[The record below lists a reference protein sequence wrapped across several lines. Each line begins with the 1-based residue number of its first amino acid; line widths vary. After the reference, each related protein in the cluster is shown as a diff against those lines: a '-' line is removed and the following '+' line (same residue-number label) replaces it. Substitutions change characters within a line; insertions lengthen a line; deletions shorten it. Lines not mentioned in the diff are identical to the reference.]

1 MLLATVHEAF
11 LFPDAA
17 LQPSDLS
24 MPLGMKLPRWR
35 PIAAGHGRPCHLRQL
50 VRSSRVPMAQTG
62 RGGKS
67 QHANCRHQISLTRFP
82 IYTNHKYLGAVLL
95 GVRHEAAAHAPSIV
109 DATDVGARL
118 LAGRWE
124 NQPVLYGPNIYCI
137 SALSDFLFF
146 FFFFTFATLLLGFGY
161 PPTYR
166 FSSSGLLVS
175 CFHRQSCRRIWVV
188 AIRSASDAHVLP
200 RTRHTWLLQLVTHQA
215 NAAPSFQVVGL
226 FRQPLDAWRLGPT
239 HKVI

>member
-1 MLLATVHEAF
+1 MILATVHEAF

-24 MPLGMKLPRWR
+24 IPLGMKSPRWR
-35 PIAAGHGRPCHLRQL
+35 PITAGHGRPCHLRQL

-82 IYTNHKYLGAVLL
+82 TYTNHKYLGAVLL

-109 DATDVGARL
+109 DATDVSARL

-146 FFFFTFATLLLGFGY
+146 HLHDLAAGIWIYSDVSFSIEWAPCLMLSPPVLSAHLGGCNSKRVRCPCVAAHKAHLATAAGK
-161 PPTYR
+161 T
-166 FSSSGLLVS
+166 SSKCGSKFPGGWSVS
-175 CFHRQSCRRIWVV
+175 P
-188 AIRSASDAHVLP
+188 A
-200 RTRHTWLLQLVTHQA
+200 T
-215 NAAPSFQVVGL
+215 
-226 FRQPLDAWRLGPT
+226 
-239 HKVI
+239 

>member
-24 MPLGMKLPRWR
+24 KPLGMKLPRWR

-82 IYTNHKYLGAVLL
+82 TYTNHKYLGAVLL

-146 FFFFTFATLLLGFGY
+146 FFFSPSRPCCWDLDIL
-161 PPTYR
+161 R
-166 FSSSGLLVS
+166 RIV
-175 CFHRQSCRRIWVV
+175 FHRVGSLSHAFTASPVGASGWLQFEARPMPMCCR
-188 AIRSASDAHVLP
+188 AQG
-200 RTRHTWLLQLVTHQA
+200 T
-215 NAAPSFQVVGL
+215 
-226 FRQPLDAWRLGPT
+226 LGYCSW
-239 HKVI
+239 